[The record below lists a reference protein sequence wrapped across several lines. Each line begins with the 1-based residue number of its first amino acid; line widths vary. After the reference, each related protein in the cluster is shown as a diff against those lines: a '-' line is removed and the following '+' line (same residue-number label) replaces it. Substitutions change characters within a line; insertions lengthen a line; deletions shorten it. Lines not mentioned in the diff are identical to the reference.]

1 MSKFFVIINGETS
14 PDSWSSW
21 MWSDINS
28 CAQIYLDNNIIKNK
42 FLKNLKK
49 IHFGNKLNKKFWLPF
64 KGIWDKR
71 YSVRIDQLD
80 CNERNYIIFQSGVK
94 FSPRYIRKLKT
105 QKNATIILY
114 LPDTIKNLGIA
125 DHRKDFEKYRRY
137 YEIDQVYSFDKEDC
151 KKYNLRFF
159 DLYSSNVDYINRS
172 TDKMCNVFYVGNCRS
187 NRRFNTLLQVY
198 EKLQKENK
206 CEFHIVGV
214 DEREQVFPEQ
224 IVYNRPLKYGEV
236 VKKILGCDCILEVIN
251 EGQDGNTLRFKEAI
265 CYNRRLLTNNQSVYE
280 SEYYNPDWIQVFDSP
295 DQIDVEW
302 IKKAIDVKY
311 DYDGRYS
318 PVKFLEEIV
327 GSDGGH

>member
-1 MSKFFVIINGETS
+1 M
-14 PDSWSSW
+14 
-21 MWSDINS
+21 
-28 CAQIYLDNNIIKNK
+28 
-42 FLKNLKK
+42 
-49 IHFGNKLNKKFWLPF
+49 
-64 KGIWDKR
+64 
-71 YSVRIDQLD
+71 
-80 CNERNYIIFQSGVK
+80 
-94 FSPRYIRKLKT
+94 
-105 QKNATIILY
+105 
-114 LPDTIKNLGIA
+114 
-125 DHRKDFEKYRRY
+125 
-137 YEIDQVYSFDKEDC
+137 
-151 KKYNLRFF
+151 
-159 DLYSSNVDYINRS
+159 
-172 TDKMCNVFYVGNCRS
+172 
-187 NRRFNTLLQVY
+187 LQVY